1 MGGGGTC
8 LRTVRMPSMAAGDNR
23 FEGFQPP
30 GYFSLMAALCKAHS
44 GAPLFGYW
52 RASAGRELVA
62 GESALVCKYELV
74 STGAKEGQIGQMTAG
89 HCRRGIGSD
98 GYLFWIDTIFAAVCL
113 GL

>member
-1 MGGGGTC
+1 
-8 LRTVRMPSMAAGDNR
+8 
-23 FEGFQPP
+23 
-30 GYFSLMAALCKAHS
+30 
-44 GAPLFGYW
+44 
-52 RASAGRELVA
+52 VA